1 MARTPFGCSNS
12 MRRTWGDWNLP
23 GTSGKDTL
31 AALQRY
37 HYAIAGFAPIAP
49 GTQFPRA
56 VEMNSPIT
64 STAIMPPTF
73 EKSTHT

>member
-1 MARTPFGCSNS
+1 MLFRSVAIQPLYAGMPT
-12 MRRTWGDWNLP
+12 LE
-23 GTSGKDTL
+23 DTL

-56 VEMNSPIT
+56 VEMNCFAVHESVR
-64 STAIMPPTF
+64 
-73 EKSTHT
+73 